1 MVSTHVFFVQAKR
14 RRGGDK
20 KSYLLFPELQ
30 WGGGDIFYR
39 KKGLFSTKANIL
51 SLHVLYLENNWISFI
66 CFPLLSC
73 PRSNCSDSA
82 ASSSMCAVNSCPFHL
97 RSLNDFKKKEKW
109 RLKKQEGGIKISR
122 PCDHP
127 CFTSS
132 TLTTHLCKWFY
143 MPGPSRKDNLLS
155 QACSQSAVHPRPP
168 QHFVP
173 LVFEHTRCNPY
184 TLLSS
189 KQNPVINKTNSDWG
203 KQLRENHQ
211 FFKPLK

>member
-1 MVSTHVFFVQAKR
+1 M
-14 RRGGDK
+14 
-20 KSYLLFPELQ
+20 
-30 WGGGDIFYR
+30 
-39 KKGLFSTKANIL
+39 
-51 SLHVLYLENNWISFI
+51 LYLENHCVSFI
-66 CFPLLSC
+66 FFPFLSC
-73 PRSNCSDSA
+73 PRSNCSDFA

-97 RSLNDFKKKEKW
+97 RSLNDLKKKEKW
-109 RLKKQEGGIKISR
+109 RSKKQEGGIKISS

-132 TLTTHLCKWFY
+132 ALTTHLCKWFY
-143 MPGPSRKDNLLS
+143 MPEPSCKGNLLS
-155 QACSQSAVHPRPP
+155 QACSQGAVHPRPP

-189 KQNPVINKTNSDWG
+189 KQNPVINKTNSNWG

-211 FFKPLK
+211 FFKPLKQFISFPLQIVSFREPQAKSTSTLKKYSYLF

>member
-1 MVSTHVFFVQAKR
+1 MT
-14 RRGGDK
+14 
-20 KSYLLFPELQ
+20 LLPAAACVLSIPVHFTSGHQ
-30 WGGGDIFYR
+30 M
-39 KKGLFSTKANIL
+39 TKT
-51 SLHVLYLENNWISFI
+51 
-66 CFPLLSC
+66 
-73 PRSNCSDSA
+73 
-82 ASSSMCAVNSCPFHL
+82 
-97 RSLNDFKKKEKW
+97 KKEKW

-143 MPGPSRKDNLLS
+143 MPGPSCKGNLLS

-211 FFKPLK
+211 FFKPLKQFINFPLQIVSFREPQAKSTSTSKNRVTYFKLRSIIFWKT